1 MSISSV
7 LLNRL
12 LAKVRVRHLQAMVKL
27 VDLGNVQR
35 AALAMDMTQPAVSL
49 LLADLERLM
58 EAPLFL
64 RHAKG
69 VTPTPLMREL
79 LPLVRQVLARL
90 EESAELIARRVERD
104 QGLVRVVATVAG
116 ANGVLSGVL
125 PPFAQAHPQ
134 VQVLVSEVDQFSLS
148 AVAQTGA
155 ADIVFCRLPAVVPQ
169 AWRSVTCMPD
179 HFVIACGMQH
189 PLAQRPDVQ
198 IEDLATECWLP
209 NTVGSA
215 ARDRHEQL
223 FAQHGWPLQASS
235 IVTRISAL
243 TWTMLDAQRL
253 LTLVP
258 YSVVRPWVERRQL
271 MVLPLALDM
280 PFDPVCM
287 LLPQHG
293 LSRAAEL
300 LSGFVVAHASAPA
313 RQTAKHA

>member
-1 MSISSV
+1 
-7 LLNRL
+7 
-12 LAKVRVRHLQAMVKL
+12 
-27 VDLGNVQR
+27 
-35 AALAMDMTQPAVSL
+35 
-49 LLADLERLM
+49 
-58 EAPLFL
+58 
-64 RHAKG
+64 
-69 VTPTPLMREL
+69 
-79 LPLVRQVLARL
+79 
-90 EESAELIARRVERD
+90 
-104 QGLVRVVATVAG
+104 
-116 ANGVLSGVL
+116 
-125 PPFAQAHPQ
+125 
-134 VQVLVSEVDQFSLS
+134 
-148 AVAQTGA
+148 
-155 ADIVFCRLPAVVPQ
+155 
-169 AWRSVTCMPD
+169 MPD

-271 MVLPLALDM
+271 MVLSLALDM

-300 LSGFVVAHASAPA
+300 LSGFVVAHAAAPA
-313 RQTAKHA
+313 RLPARHA